1 MHLLDEKF
9 SVHDCNNL
17 HNKTVCYMIL
27 YISSLYLV
35 QFLSNDN
42 VLAILG
48 LWGRMIF
55 IIITLYM

>member
-1 MHLLDEKF
+1 MHLLNEKF
-9 SVHDCNNL
+9 SVLVCNNL

-27 YISSLYLV
+27 YISSLCLV

-48 LWGRMIF
+48 RWGSMIF
-55 IIITLYM
+55 IIISL

>member
-1 MHLLDEKF
+1 MHLLNEKF

-27 YISSLYLV
+27 SISSLYLV

-42 VLAILG
+42 FVLAFG
-48 LWGRMIF
+48 EG
-55 IIITLYM
+55 

>member
-1 MHLLDEKF
+1 MHLLNEKF

-27 YISSLYLV
+27 YISILYLV

-42 VLAILG
+42 VLASG
-48 LWGRMIF
+48 EG
-55 IIITLYM
+55 